1 MTRIER
7 VKAAIKAG
15 GYEKDT
21 LDALIAFAYYAGRE
35 EATKESH
42 DKYNALIEEQ
52 NKRADECRYSHMAH
66 KVVGDQKYIYS
77 PDYAGDMLETYG
89 SDETEL

>member
-21 LDALIAFAYYAGRE
+21 LDALIAFAYYMGRE

-42 DKYNALIEEQ
+42 DKYNTLIEEQ
-52 NKRADECRYSHMAH
+52 NKRAATCRYHRM
-66 KVVGDQKYIYS
+66 VRYIIGDQKYVYS